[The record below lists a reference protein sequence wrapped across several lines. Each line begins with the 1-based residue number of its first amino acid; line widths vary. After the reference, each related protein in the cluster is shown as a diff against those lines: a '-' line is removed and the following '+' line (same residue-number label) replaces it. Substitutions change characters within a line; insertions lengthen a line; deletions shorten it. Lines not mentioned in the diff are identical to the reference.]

1 MWIDVTLINFDHIA
15 HIHRETHRKRHGEF
29 IGTVQCL
36 GEYMLNSEVVW
47 IDVPVRQDLTRSDHG
62 QRLSLSGEPYY
73 PRLVPD
79 ACRR

>member
-15 HIHRETHRKRHGEF
+15 HIHRETRRKRHGEF

-47 IDVPVRQDLTRSDHG
+47 IDGKRCSQATALRSCF
-62 QRLSLSGEPYY
+62 R
-73 PRLVPD
+73 
-79 ACRR
+79 